1 MPSTQEENKMKEVK
15 ISASKPVAKDSIKS
29 INMQAIKVKKKSYS
43 RASSRNSERSVSSVS
58 KEPSKDMLMSM
69 FGANLKTKF
78 VGSS

>member
-15 ISASKPVAKDSIKS
+15 LSPSKPIAKDSIKS